1 VSAAVPAR
9 RRFAA
14 GLRLVG
20 FACLIGLGACDSARM
35 STGDAAPDGP
45 ADRLPDSAPEA
56 DGGDADR
63 DGHTRD
69 AGADTVQM
77 PPPCTVI
84 APTSCPDPAPRYA
97 DIAPI
102 VGERCVPCHYGMP
115 NGPWPLN
122 SYRHLVDWH
131 DTIPDVLRTCLMPP
145 PDSGMTMTD
154 DERVAILT
162 WLLCGYRE

>member
-1 VSAAVPAR
+1 MR
-9 RRFAA
+9 TAA
-14 GLRLVG
+14 GCFGTGCLRLVG
-20 FACLIGLGACDSARM
+20 LACLIGLVGCDSDRS
-35 STGDAAPDGP
+35 STAYAAPDGGQGV
-45 ADRLPDSAPEA
+45 
-56 DGGDADR
+56 DGGGD
-63 DGHTRD
+63 DGQTHD
-69 AGADTVQM
+69 AGADTFQM

-154 DERVAILT
+154 EERVAILT